1 MMIRKCVWVFG
12 GGTLLCGSNT
22 PLWCWSDLVR
32 DPVVN
37 GVPLLGYDSH
47 YIWSTEG
54 QKEKFRNAPISSSNV
69 VAHCILLVAVEHL
82 RNSVLSVIWVN
93 SLRSPSNTPPSIYPW
108 LLSSYTGENIQQ
120 TTTKKKAICKLKDKI
135 IFHSRWLESRPPL
148 NKWQYFTKGGKHFT
162 RRWNPLKDRANRW
175 SVLVYHQL
183 CCSFRSPSQPGSVA
197 DSPIVPEA
205 TD

>member
-82 RNSVLSVIWVN
+82 RNSGLSVIWVN

-120 TTTKKKAICKLKDKI
+120 TTTKKSHLQAEGQNHIPQPMVRKQTSFKQVTV
-135 IFHSRWLESRPPL
+135 F
-148 NKWQYFTKGGKHFT
+148 YKG
-162 RRWNPLKDRANRW
+162 R
-175 SVLVYHQL
+175 
-183 CCSFRSPSQPGSVA
+183 
-197 DSPIVPEA
+197 
-205 TD
+205 